1 MRQLTKDRPQCIL
14 ASILCMGEKCCVLAA
29 NNCWDSQITVIS
41 MTRTVWAARPRPP
54 GSTPIS
60 KTVLPTRKVY
70 GPAASTN
77 LGVFNKP
84 EVKVL
89 ERKAV

>member
-1 MRQLTKDRPQCIL
+1 MLRYGGQKLVKFSTRRTHG
-14 ASILCMGEKCCVLAA
+14 AVTA
-29 NNCWDSQITVIS
+29 VIS

-84 EVKVL
+84 KVKVL
-89 ERKAV
+89 GRKAV